1 MGCFGPRT
9 PRFPAVNLFIAWM
22 ALVAVIVV
30 PISIWQIVVAGRH
43 DGPDARAVFGRAPV
57 PDSHPLATTRLL
69 ASESGP
75 MPFGWDRIT
84 MDVHPDAIVLR
95 FSPTPLVVPI
105 DRIGGLE
112 HHRGL
117 GGSSW
122 IFLGPS
128 GERTSLHLLAS
139 RGNLRRT
146 LSAGGALAVV
156 DAPGTA

>member
-1 MGCFGPRT
+1 MA
-9 PRFPAVNLFIAWM
+9 AVNLFLGWVI
-22 ALVAVIVV
+22 LVMVV
-30 PISIWQIVVAGRH
+30 CIPITIWQVVVAGRL
-43 DGPDARAVFGRAPV
+43 DGPDARSVFGRGV
-57 PDSHPLATTRLL
+57 VLDSRPLATTRLL

-75 MPFGWDRIT
+75 MLFGWDRIT
-84 MDVHPDAIVLR
+84 MDVHVDAIVLG
-95 FSPTPLVVPI
+95 FSPTPLVVPL
-105 DRIGGLE
+105 DQVSGLE

-146 LSAGGALAVV
+146 LSAGGALDLVKA
-156 DAPGTA
+156 